1 MRKTFPSPWKLFR
14 YYHWLDRQNGGIVEF
29 TRVIVTLRTTLCVRV
44 KKSIRSILPYSY
56 KRCISISVVLI
67 STNRSCL
74 IPRNTIMET
83 NHIDCHF
90 YYQKEIHKKSK
101 YVCVSYLYIYGIG
114 IQLDDIWIVNVS
126 NYVTDVASA
135 EMNIFIFFC
144 IDYNIQT
151 NEMCIFIIVY
161 CVVHWI
167 CNTLYNIEAILQWEK
182 TTIFLLN
189 CV

>member
-1 MRKTFPSPWKLFR
+1 
-14 YYHWLDRQNGGIVEF
+14 
-29 TRVIVTLRTTLCVRV
+29 
-44 KKSIRSILPYSY
+44 
-56 KRCISISVVLI
+56 
-67 STNRSCL
+67 
-74 IPRNTIMET
+74 MET

-101 YVCVSYLYIYGIG
+101 YVCLSYLYIYGIG

-161 CVVHWI
+161 CVVQWI